1 MEKKKPKFNFR
12 EAYERLDVIKNRL
25 AEIAQGLENDKERED
40 FTDAEKGERKA
51 LYREM
56 DILEMKIKAATPTIE
71 VVRREDIEEAN
82 RQMRDCVKQ
91 GKRFELKISRAVA
104 TDFGGNTSGY
114 LNPATSTNPSPVT
127 MGDIVEP
134 LYARTILAAIGSPLL
149 TGLKGNYQWPV
160 IETFEATVN
169 DEGVA
174 LGDTKIPVSKLI
186 AKPERMGVAVP
197 ITREALNETDDLLQL
212 VCTQYMPIA
221 AAALMN
227 KIMFSTTKVAKATN
241 LVGPF
246 VNLKAANKK
255 TYTGDAPTLA
265 ELLNLKGTVLGANIM
280 PEGLCYV
287 MTETTKALLEGTP
300 KWSGSNQAI
309 VDENGK
315 ISGVPVFCSSYVD
328 EGTVF
333 FGSFKYAPQGLFGEM
348 SIIIDPYTLARKN
361 SIDFVLN
368 ADYAITTLREEAFAM
383 LSKDTTASSN
393 STSKG

>member
-1 MEKKKPKFNFR
+1 MKKIQFNFR
-12 EAYERLDVIKNRL
+12 EAYERLDAIKSRL
-25 AEIAQGLENDKERED
+25 SEIAQGLESDKARED

-71 VVRREDIEEAN
+71 IAHREDIAEAN
-82 RQMRDCVKQ
+82 RQMRECIKN
-91 GKRFELKISRAVA
+91 GKRFELKVSRAVA
-104 TDFGGNTSGY
+104 SDFGGNTSGY
-114 LNPATSTNPSPVT
+114 LNPGTSTNPAPVT

-134 LYARTILAAIGSPLL
+134 LYSKTILAAIGSPLL

-160 IETFEATVN
+160 VETFDATIN

-174 LGDTKIPVSKLI
+174 LGDTKIDVNKLI
-186 AKPERMGVAVP
+186 AKPERLGVAVP

-212 VCTQYMPIA
+212 VCTQYMPVA

-227 KIMFSTTKVAKATN
+227 KIMFSTSKIAKATN

-255 TYTGDAPTLA
+255 TYTTDAPSLA
-265 ELLNLKGTVLGANIM
+265 ELLALKGAVLGANIM

-300 KWSGSNQAI
+300 KWNGSNQAI
-309 VDENGK
+309 VGDDGK

-328 EGTVF
+328 EGTVL
-333 FGSFKYAPQGLFGEM
+333 FGSFKYAPQGLFGDM
-348 SIIIDPYTLARKN
+348 SVIIDPYTLARKN

-368 ADYAITTLREEAFAM
+368 ADYAITVLREEAFAM
-383 LSKDTTASSN
+383 LSKTTATA
-393 STSKG
+393 STGK

>member
-56 DILEMKIKAATPTIE
+56 DILDMKIKAATPTIE

-212 VCTQYMPIA
+212 VCTQYMPVA

-383 LSKDTTASSN
+383 LSKDTTASSS